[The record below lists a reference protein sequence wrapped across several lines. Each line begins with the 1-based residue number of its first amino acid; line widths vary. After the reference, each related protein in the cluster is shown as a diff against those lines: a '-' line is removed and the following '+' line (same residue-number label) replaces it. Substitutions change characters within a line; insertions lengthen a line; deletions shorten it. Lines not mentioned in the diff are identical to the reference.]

1 MAMVM
6 DVMCALPQELVDH
19 IIDSIGD
26 DPETL
31 QACAVVRQ
39 TWTSASQRSLFR
51 HIRLTNRRLLVLF
64 QQVISSSPRLANFMK
79 HLDVVDTAIRPSQ
92 QWVISSS
99 NQLSIL
105 LPLLSNLN
113 SIMFD
118 FSTMPWRAVARMED
132 VLRQAFRMPNLV
144 HATLDGIRETST
156 SVWALTLFEGSL
168 VKTINLRNIYVS
180 RDSPNRSPDSPK
192 IRLPS
197 VESLSLVCLGSLRVL
212 DSLQEIT
219 FSALRELSVLV
230 ESWDEVLAVSKV
242 AEGLSLDTLALHWDT
257 QSFRTAG
264 DFTPTLN
271 PIRLGLL
278 PHIHFQPFPLSSKP
292 YGMYAPSEMPL
303 WWAAYFRQVSD
314 SFLRTITVTF
324 YKKSGASEYEY
335 DHDQRLLELSS
346 WNQLDAALS
355 PTLRLR
361 DVILSDECLQ
371 SDGCEDEGVRGRV
384 RQAFPLLY
392 ERGILR
398 F

>member
-1 MAMVM
+1 MAM
-6 DVMCALPQELVDH
+6 DVMCVLPQELVDH

-26 DPETL
+26 DQETL

-39 TWTSASQRSLFR
+39 SWTSASQRSLFR
-51 HIRLTNRRLLVLF
+51 HVRLTNRNLLVLF
-64 QQVISSSPRLANFMK
+64 QQVISSSLRLANFTK
-79 HLDVVDTAIRPSQ
+79 HLEVVDTATRRSQ
-92 QWVISSS
+92 QWIISSS
-99 NQLSIL
+99 NQLSVL

-113 SIMFD
+113 SIIFD
-118 FSTMPWRAVARMED
+118 FNTMPWREVARMED

-144 HATLDGIRETST
+144 HATLDGIRETFT

-168 VKTINLRNIYVS
+168 VKAISLRNIYVS
-180 RDSPNRSPDSPK
+180 RESPNRSPDSPK

-197 VESLSLVCLGSLRVL
+197 VESLSLVCLGSLHVL
-212 DSLQEIT
+212 DSLREIT

-230 ESWDEVLAVSKV
+230 ESWDEVLAVSKI
-242 AEGLSLDTLALHWDT
+242 AGNLSLDTLALHWDT
-257 QSFRTAG
+257 QSFRADG
-264 DFTPTLN
+264 DLTPTLN
-271 PIRLGLL
+271 PIQLGRL
-278 PHIHFQPFPLSSKP
+278 PHIHFQPFPLSSKS
-292 YGMYAPSEMPL
+292 YGMYAPLEVPL
-303 WWAAYFRQVSD
+303 WWATYFRQVSD

-324 YKKSGASEYEY
+324 HKKSGVSEH
-335 DHDQRLLELSS
+335 DHDQCLLEMSS

-361 DVILSDECLQ
+361 DVILSDEYLQ
-371 SDGCEDEGVRGRV
+371 SDGCEDEGIRGRV

>member
-39 TWTSASQRSLFR
+39 SWTSASQRSLFR

-64 QQVISSSPRLANFMK
+64 QQVISSSPRLANFTK

-118 FSTMPWRAVARMED
+118 FNTMPWRAVARMED

-180 RDSPNRSPDSPK
+180 RDSPNWSPDSPK

-264 DFTPTLN
+264 DFMPTLN

-292 YGMYAPSEMPL
+292 Y
-303 WWAAYFRQVSD
+303 VSD